1 MKKRNL
7 VDLMAEMPEGL
18 PRVEGRDDMPSIGL
32 EASLTPD
39 DLVKMSKELRKQPT
53 LFRESLGTV
62 PVIERD
68 GRPFAVRLADIPEPH
83 RTAFKRALN
92 GQTIPVIE
100 GEGDLAYAWDFADWV
115 RGARRW
121 L

>member
-1 MKKRNL
+1 MEKPKF
-7 VDLMAEMPEGL
+7 EG
-18 PRVEGRDDMPSIGL
+18 EDFK
-32 EASLTPD
+32 ALTPD
-39 DLVKMSKELRKQPT
+39 VLVQMSRDERTRPE
-53 LFRESLGTV
+53 LFRASLATV

-83 RTAFKRALN
+83 RTAFDQALT
-92 GQTIPVIE
+92 GSAVPVLE

-115 RGARRW
+115 RGTRRW